1 VKTLFFI
8 AIGGAIGSVS
18 RYLCVR
24 VFSRLV
30 GDSFP
35 WGTMIVNVVGGF
47 LIGVLV
53 SAFALRFITGD
64 YFKAFL
70 FVGVLG
76 GFTTFS
82 AFTLE
87 LADFLQQGQIGLAF
101 LYAAGSVIVSLGACA
116 GGLLLV
122 RGILA

>member
-1 VKTLFFI
+1 MKTLFFI
-8 AIGGAIGSVS
+8 AIGGAIGSAS

-24 VFSRLV
+24 GVSRLV

-35 WGTMIVNVVGGF
+35 WGTMIVNILGGF
-47 LIGVLV
+47 LIGALV

-64 YFKAFL
+64 NVKAFL

-101 LYAAGSVIVSLGACA
+101 LYAVGSVIVSLGACV

-122 RGILA
+122 RGILV

>member
-1 VKTLFFI
+1 MKILFFI
-8 AIGGAIGSVS
+8 AMGGAIGSTS

-24 VFSRLV
+24 SIAQLA
-30 GDSFP
+30 GDGFP
-35 WGTMIVNVVGGF
+35 WGTMIVNVLGGL
-47 LIGVLV
+47 LIGALV
-53 SAFALRFITGD
+53 SAFALRLIAGD
-64 YFKAFL
+64 NLKAFL

-87 LADFLQQGQIGLAF
+87 LADFLQQGQLGFAF
-101 LYAAGSVIVSLGACA
+101 LYAAGSVIVSLAACL

-122 RGILA
+122 RGILM

>member
-8 AIGGAIGSVS
+8 AIGGAIGSAS

-24 VFSRLV
+24 GVSRLV

-35 WGTMIVNVVGGF
+35 WGTMIVNVIGGF
-47 LIGVLV
+47 LIGALV

-64 YFKAFL
+64 NVKAFL

-87 LADFLQQGQIGLAF
+87 LADFLQRGQIGLAF
-101 LYAAGSVIVSLGACA
+101 LYAAGSVIISLGACM
-116 GGLLLV
+116 GGLLFI

>member
-1 VKTLFFI
+1 MKILFFI
-8 AIGGAIGSVS
+8 AMGGAIGSTS

-24 VFSRLV
+24 GIAQLV
-30 GDSFP
+30 GDDFP
-35 WGTMIVNVVGGF
+35 WGTMIVNVLGGL
-47 LIGVLV
+47 LIGALV
-53 SAFALRFITGD
+53 SAFALRLIAGD
-64 YFKAFL
+64 NLKAFL

-87 LADFLQQGQIGLAF
+87 LADFLQQGQLGLAF
-101 LYAAGSVIVSLGACA
+101 LYAAGSVIVSLAACL

-122 RGILA
+122 RGILM